1 MDVGKVK
8 GDEMIIF
15 MMNATWKMYITMGGH
30 CTIYV
35 CMYNVNRECPKKGF

>member
-15 MMNATWKMYITMGGH
+15 MMNATCKMYITMDGD
-30 CTIYV
+30 
-35 CMYNVNRECPKKGF
+35 